1 MSKTKAS
8 LADIMPLLLADL
20 PAALTT
26 TESLPALQK
35 TAIHLAPILRGGFE
49 CRLGAVPQIDLQQC
63 IAADD
68 RQVALLHAYLTEI
81 IAKDDSANPMWTR
94 LLTFVSEW
102 QESSS
107 FLRSTIS
114 EIWLEFDAEPEMAAT
129 QPTVTPLPAFFF
141 GLPQNA
147 SASVDSIA
155 ASENVLDQLLGREHW
170 SALQHNLHRCFDA
183 CPEEAFVS
191 HIGVMLSR
199 STEAL
204 RINIKRLQPDTV
216 IAYLQQVDWPG
227 DADEL
232 AKLMDVLDGHVDRIT
247 LCLDVGRTLSP
258 RVGLECIL
266 LKQPPE
272 EARWGSL
279 LAHLVEQGLCL
290 PEKASALLRWPGR
303 TTPLTTTVDWPDRL
317 ICTSL
322 QQSPDHFTSI
332 VRRLSHIKV
341 VYQPTAPLEAKGYL
355 WFSHEWQQPALAEPA
370 LAEPQTTTTD
380 LDAFYSQETIDEW
393 KQIIG
398 EDLHYHFG
406 YFQGNE
412 DLETGLRQTVRN
424 FYPHIPLGSRL
435 LDIGCGW
442 GGPARLLAKEQQC
455 VVQGVSIS
463 HAQVAYC
470 QSLGLDVWHAD
481 IEVDRV
487 SGVYDVIF
495 MLEVLSHIRDKRA
508 VLKKLRS
515 LAPRLIISMSC
526 MSDMIETPRTVFGS
540 SMALVTESEF
550 IQAVEEAGWRIQVL
564 RNRRFQSLRTALHW
578 QQNLAR
584 CYDDHVPPGQLGVL
598 QNLAETVLQS
608 PIRWCQSF
616 PLIDI
621 VAEA

>member
-1 MSKTKAS
+1 MSKMKAS
-8 LADIMPLLLADL
+8 LADIVSPLLVDL
-20 PAALTT
+20 PPALTAPN
-26 TESLPALQK
+26 SLPILQAL
-35 TAIHLAPILRGGFE
+35 ALHLAPILRGGFE
-49 CRLGAVPQIDLQQC
+49 CRLGTAQQIDLQQC
-63 IAADD
+63 IAVDD
-68 RQVALLHAYLTEI
+68 RQIALLQAHLTEI
-81 IAKDDSANPMWTR
+81 RANSAATDPMWAR
-94 LLTFVSEW
+94 LLAFTTMW

-107 FLRSTIS
+107 FLRRMIP
-114 EIWLEFDAEPEMAAT
+114 EIWLEFDAAPEI
-129 QPTVTPLPAFFF
+129 VTSHSTALPLPAFFF

-147 SASVDSIA
+147 SASVDSTIA
-155 ASENVLDQLLGREHW
+155 AETLLDQLLGREQW
-170 SALQHNLHRCFDA
+170 SALQANVRRCFDA

-199 STEAL
+199 ATDAL
-204 RINIKRLQPDTV
+204 RINIKRLQPDT
-216 IAYLQQVDWPG
+216 IIPYLQQIGWPG

-232 AKLMDVLDGHVDRIT
+232 ATLMAVLYAHVDRIT
-247 LCLDVGRTLSP
+247 LCLDVGRAISP

-272 EARWGSL
+272 EARWESL
-279 LAHLVEQGLCL
+279 LSHLVDQGLCL
-290 PEKASALLRWPGR
+290 PEKASALLQWPGQ
-303 TTPLTTTVDWPDRL
+303 TTPLTTTVDWPAHL
-317 ICTSL
+317 VCASL
-322 QQSPDHFTSI
+322 LQPPEHFTTI

-355 WFSHEWQQPALAEPA
+355 WFSHEWQQPALAEP
-370 LAEPQTTTTD
+370 QMVTTD
-380 LDAFYSQETIDEW
+380 LDTFFSQETIAEW

-424 FYPHIPLGSRL
+424 FYPHIPIGSRL
-435 LDIGCGW
+435 IDIGCGW
-442 GGPARLLAKEQQC
+442 GGPARLLAKEQRC
-455 VVQGVSIS
+455 VVQGISIS

-481 IEVDRV
+481 IEKDSVN
-487 SGVYDVIF
+487 GEYDLIF

-515 LAPRLIISMSC
+515 LAPRLIISMNC
-526 MSDMIETPRTVFGS
+526 MSDIIETPRTVFGG

-550 IQAVEEAGWRIQVL
+550 IQAVEDAGWRIQVL

-584 CYDDHVPPGQLGVL
+584 CYGDHVPPGQLGVL